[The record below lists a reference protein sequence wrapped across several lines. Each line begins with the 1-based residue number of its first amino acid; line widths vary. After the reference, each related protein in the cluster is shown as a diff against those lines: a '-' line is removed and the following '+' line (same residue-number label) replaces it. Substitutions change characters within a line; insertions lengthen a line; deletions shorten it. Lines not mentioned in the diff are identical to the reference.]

1 MRVDEALASL
11 HAASEMLRRDHP
23 EVASD
28 DELWLSSIESCSDGL
43 DLAEMLSERVIHLLS
58 LQAAALERARALQ
71 ARAKRFEAD
80 EERLRA
86 IILALVD
93 AAGGRKVVRSG
104 VTLSPRNTPAK
115 AVAVDAAATPDEYMV
130 EVVTRKPDAKAIRDA
145 LEIGAQVDGWYLQ
158 NSSRSLSILVR

>member
-1 MRVDEALASL
+1 MRVEEALASL

-23 EVASD
+23 ELAGD

-43 DLAEMLSERVIHLLS
+43 ELAEMLSERVIHLIS

-86 IILALVD
+86 IVLALVD
-93 AAGGRKVVRSG
+93 AAGGRKVVRAG
-104 VTLSPRNTPAK
+104 VTLSPRTVPAK
-115 AVAVDAAATPDEYMV
+115 AVAVDETQTPAEYL
-130 EVVTRKPDAKAIRDA
+130 VTVTTQKADRKAIRDA